1 MFSLLDIGGILT
13 LPGFETRFGIKGDE
27 TLKGVIVGSYDLGC
41 LVGALAT
48 GPVGGR
54 IGRKRSI
61 LLGTTIM
68 MIGAFLQFLA
78 PKFAVMTT
86 GRCVGLKDVD
96 HNSRIPG

>member
-1 MFSLLDIGGILT
+1 MIGGILT
-13 LPGFETRFGIKGDE
+13 LKGFEARFQLGDNE

-48 GPVGGR
+48 GPIGNR

-61 LLGTTIM
+61 LMGTSVM

-78 PKFAVMTT
+78 PNFGIMTA
-86 GRCVGLKDVD
+86 GR
-96 HNSRIPG
+96 

>member
-1 MFSLLDIGGILT
+1 MK
-13 LPGFETRFGIKGDE
+13 GFEARFGIKDDE

-48 GPVGGR
+48 GPIGGR

-61 LLGTTIM
+61 LLGTIIM

-78 PKFAVMTT
+78 PNFAVMTA
-86 GRCVGLKDVD
+86 GR
-96 HNSRIPG
+96 